1 MDEQYYTGFSA
12 APYPQQFLNDILR
25 MQGDF
30 NGVHDVSRFVSMI
43 LFVLLMTVTRI
54 VTSITKLFGN
64 IFKKLCNRISGFF
77 NHGVVPNF
85 HLGRS
90 FSKVVFTS

>member
-30 NGVHDVSRFVSMI
+30 NGVHDVSLAIVA
-43 LFVLLMTVTRI
+43 FVLSM
-54 VTSITKLFGN
+54 
-64 IFKKLCNRISGFF
+64 KKA
-77 NHGVVPNF
+77 
-85 HLGRS
+85 
-90 FSKVVFTS
+90 